1 MHTHSEGGPGHT
13 HGAVDP
19 SIVTTKRGIWAV
31 KWSFAVLMVTAVL
44 QVAVVWFTGSVAL
57 LADTIHNFG
66 DASTAIP
73 LWIAFRFAQLKPN
86 LRFTHGHGRV
96 EDFAGL
102 FIVIII
108 LLSALVTGHQ
118 AVSRLTNPRDVE
130 FVWAVAGAGVVGF
143 IGNEAVALFRMR
155 VGKQI
160 HSAALIADGYHARAD
175 GLSSLAV
182 AGGAVGI
189 WIGYGIA
196 DPIVALVIT
205 AMILRIVWQSSSLV
219 FGRLLDRID
228 PSILEEITHATHHVQ
243 GVVAVND
250 QRARWSGHRMHV
262 QLSISVASNLT
273 VVQGHQIAQDVR
285 HQIVHHLE
293 YISSVTVHVDP
304 ISASGNRYHA
314 VVEHQHD
321 GLPTH
326 SHGE

>member
-1 MHTHSEGGPGHT
+1 MHTHSEGTHGHT

-31 KWSFAVLMVTAVL
+31 KWSFAALMVTAVL

-73 LWIAFRFAQLKPN
+73 LWIAFRFAQLKPSP
-86 LRFTHGHGRV
+86 RFTHGHGRV
-96 EDFAGL
+96 EDFAGV

-108 LLSALVTGHQ
+108 LLSALVTGYQ
-118 AVSRLTNPRDVE
+118 AVNRLMNPRDVE

-175 GLSSLAV
+175 GLTSLAV

-189 WIGYGIA
+189 WLGYGIA

-228 PSILEEITHATHHVQ
+228 PTALEEIAHATHHAQ

-250 QRARWSGHRMHV
+250 LRARWSGHRMHV
-262 QLSISVASNLT
+262 QLSISVASDLT
-273 VVQGHQIAQDVR
+273 VEQGHQIAQDVR
-285 HQIVHHLE
+285 HQIVHHLG
-293 YISSVTVHVDP
+293 YIGSVTVHVDP
-304 ISASGNRYHA
+304 MSASGNRYHA

-321 GLPTH
+321 GLPAH